1 LSISVVI
8 RTRDKEKYFDSLL
21 ESLASQTVQ
30 ASELVVVDNFSSEEK
45 RRSLKRDL
53 IESVGEVFGKARVG
67 VKLIAISD
75 DEFSHAY
82 STNVGVAAAENQL
95 VCITNGHSLPSS
107 RRWLQDGMRH
117 FEDAK
122 VAGVSGFFI
131 PHEEGTAIRRF
142 DKAVYQFTQ
151 KTILHQD
158 WCSTIN
164 CIIRKPLWQAYP
176 FDENL
181 PKIIPET
188 RKYGLEDYDWSKEM
202 VARGFRIV
210 VDPMFSVFHSH
221 GGVLD
226 ETVRN
231 LRGYFVYREIQQKIN
246 LLNRPRVSFSM
257 VFQGGRSESPMEL
270 LSEPTALQEQPISG
284 QKQV

>member
-1 LSISVVI
+1 MNISVVI
-8 RTRDKEKYFDSLL
+8 RTRDKERYFDSLL

-45 RRSLKRDL
+45 RRSLKSDL
-53 IESVGEVFGKARVG
+53 SETVRSGFWKGKVS
-67 VKLIAISD
+67 VKLIALSD

-95 VCITNGHSLPSS
+95 VCITNAHSLPSS
-107 RRWLQDGMRH
+107 RCWLQEGTKH
-117 FEDAK
+117 FEDRN

-131 PHEEGTAIRRF
+131 PHREGTAIRGF

-151 KTILHQD
+151 RAILRQD

-164 CIIRKPLWQAYP
+164 CIIRKSLWRVYP

-188 RKYGLEDYDWSKEM
+188 KKYGLEDYDWSKEM
-202 VARGFRIV
+202 LARGFRII

-221 GGVLD
+221 GRVLS
-226 ETVRN
+226 ETARN
-231 LRGYFVYREIQQKIN
+231 LKGYFVYRQIQQKID
-246 LLNRPRVSFSM
+246 LLNRPRVSFSRLS
-257 VFQGGRSESPMEL
+257 QADPSEFAIEL
-270 LSEPTALQEQPISG
+270 LS
-284 QKQV
+284 

>member
-1 LSISVVI
+1 LETSVVI
-8 RTRDKEKYFDSLL
+8 RTRDKERYFDLLL

-30 ASELVVVDNFSSEEK
+30 ASELVIVDNFSSQEK
-45 RRSLKRDL
+45 KQGLRSGLAEKVR
-53 IESVGEVFGKARVG
+53 SGFWKGKVD
-67 VKLIAISD
+67 VKLVTLSD

-95 VCITNGHSLPSS
+95 VCITNAHSLPSS
-107 RRWLQDGMRH
+107 QHWLQEGTKHFADGN
-117 FEDAK
+117 

-131 PHEEGTAIRRF
+131 PHQEGTVIRRF
-142 DKAVYQFTQ
+142 DRAVYQFTQ
-151 KTILHQD
+151 RAILRQD

-164 CIIRKPLWQAYP
+164 CIIRKSTWRAYP

-210 VDPMFSVFHSH
+210 VDPMFDVFHSH
-221 GGVLD
+221 GGVLN
-226 ETVRN
+226 ETARN
-231 LRGYFVYREIQQKIN
+231 LKGYFVYKQIQQKIDM
-246 LLNRPRVSFSM
+246 LNRPRVSFSK
-257 VFQGGRSESPMEL
+257 VFRPDTSQSAIEL
-270 LSEPTALQEQPISG
+270 LS
-284 QKQV
+284 

>member
-1 LSISVVI
+1 MNTSVVI
-8 RTRDKEKYFDSLL
+8 RTRDKERYFDSLL
-21 ESLASQTVQ
+21 ESLASQTIQV
-30 ASELVVVDNFSSEEK
+30 SELVIVDNFSNEEK
-45 RRSLKRDL
+45 RRSLKSGLSEKVR
-53 IESVGEVFGKARVG
+53 SGFWKGKVS
-67 VKLIAISD
+67 VKLVTLSD

-95 VCITNGHSLPSS
+95 VCITNAHSLPSS
-107 RRWLQDGMRH
+107 RRWLQEGTKH
-117 FEDAK
+117 FADRN

-131 PHEEGTAIRRF
+131 PHQEATAIRRI

-151 KTILHQD
+151 KAILRQD

-164 CIIRKPLWQAYP
+164 CIIRKSSWQVYP

-202 VARGFRIV
+202 LARGFRIV

-221 GGVLD
+221 GRVLN
-226 ETVRN
+226 ETARN
-231 LRGYFVYREIQQKIN
+231 LKGYFVYRQIQQKIDM
-246 LLNRPRVSFSM
+246 LNRPRVSFSR
-257 VFQGGRSESPMEL
+257 VFRADSSESAIEL
-270 LSEPTALQEQPISG
+270 LS
-284 QKQV
+284 

>member
-1 LSISVVI
+1 LNISVVI

-21 ESLASQTVQ
+21 ESLASQTAQ

-45 RRSLKRDL
+45 RRSLKSHL
-53 IESVGEVFGKARVG
+53 IESVREAFGKAKVR
-67 VKLIAISD
+67 VKLAALSD

-82 STNVGVAAAENQL
+82 STNIGVAAAENQL
-95 VCITNGHSLPSS
+95 VCITNAHSLPSS
-107 RRWLQDGMRH
+107 PRWLQDGMRH
-117 FEDAK
+117 FEDAN

-131 PHEEGTAIRRF
+131 PHQERTAIRRF
-142 DKAVYQFTQ
+142 DKAVYEFTQ
-151 KTILHQD
+151 RAILRQD

-181 PKIIPET
+181 VKIIPKT

-202 VARGFRIV
+202 AARGFKIV

-221 GGVLD
+221 GRVID
-226 ETVRN
+226 ETARN
-231 LRGYFVYREIQQKIN
+231 LRGYFVYRGIQQKIN
-246 LLNRPRVSFSM
+246 LLNRPRVSFSR
-257 VFQGGRSESPMEL
+257 VFQAGQSRSAIEL
-270 LSEPTALQEQPISG
+270 LPQPTALQEQPTSG
-284 QKQV
+284 HKRV